1 MHQPDDLG
9 PVARALARALDWLE
23 DLDECPDTAARRV
36 AWLLLLPLLIAL
48 PFLRPLLDV
57 LDEWMA
63 SQPKG
68 RARRWLQLRRPSARF
83 MRRLA
88 VLLSL
93 TTAVWCV
100 VVLRW
105 LGVMT
110 Y

>member
-1 MHQPDDLG
+1 METSIPPTDELG
-9 PVARALARALDWLE
+9 PVARTLDWLE

-57 LDEWMA
+57 LDEWA

-68 RARRWLQLRRPSARF
+68 RARRWFQLRRPSARF

-93 TTAVWCV
+93 TAAVWCV